1 MNYCMAEVLYGN
13 NIYVTKYYIYNNLRG
28 MIQDK
33 DIVVVKGNKDYSIV
47 IMKRSDNVTKLET
60 MIDDGI
66 MKGT

>member
-1 MNYCMAEVLYGN
+1 MAELLYDN
-13 NIYVTKYYIYNNLRG
+13 NIYVTKYYIYHNLRS

>member
-1 MNYCMAEVLYGN
+1 MAEVLYGN

-33 DIVVVKGNKDYSIV
+33 DIVVVEGNKDYRIV

>member
-1 MNYCMAEVLYGN
+1 MTEVLYGN

-33 DIVVVKGNKDYSIV
+33 DIVVVKGNKDHSIV

>member
-1 MNYCMAEVLYGN
+1 MNYCMAELLYDN
-13 NIYVTKYYIYNNLRG
+13 NIYVTKYYIYHNLRG

>member
-1 MNYCMAEVLYGN
+1 MTEVLYGN

-33 DIVVVKGNKDYSIV
+33 DIVVVKCNKDYNIV

>member
-1 MNYCMAEVLYGN
+1 MTEVLYGN

-47 IMKRSDNVTKLET
+47 IMKRSDNLTKLET

>member
-1 MNYCMAEVLYGN
+1 MAEVLYGN

-47 IMKRSDNVTKLET
+47 IMKRSDNLTKLET

>member
-1 MNYCMAEVLYGN
+1 MAEVLYGN

-33 DIVVVKGNKDYSIV
+33 DIVVVKCNKDYSIV

>member
-1 MNYCMAEVLYGN
+1 MNYCMTEVLYGN

-47 IMKRSDNVTKLET
+47 IMKRSDNLTKLET

>member
-1 MNYCMAEVLYGN
+1 MTEVLYGN

>member
-1 MNYCMAEVLYGN
+1 MAEVLYGN

-60 MIDDGI
+60 MIVDGI

>member
-1 MNYCMAEVLYGN
+1 MAEVLYGN

-33 DIVVVKGNKDYSIV
+33 DIVVVKGNKDHSIV

>member
-1 MNYCMAEVLYGN
+1 MAEVLYGN
-13 NIYVTKYYIYNNLRG
+13 SIYVTKYYIYNNLRG

>member
-1 MNYCMAEVLYGN
+1 MAEVLYGN

>member
-1 MNYCMAEVLYGN
+1 MAEVLYGN
-13 NIYVTKYYIYNNLRG
+13 NIYGTKYYIYNNLRG

>member
-1 MNYCMAEVLYGN
+1 MAEVLYGN

-33 DIVVVKGNKDYSIV
+33 DIVVVKGNKDHSIV

-60 MIDDGI
+60 MIVDGI

>member
-33 DIVVVKGNKDYSIV
+33 DIVVVKGNKDHSIV

>member
-1 MNYCMAEVLYGN
+1 MAEVLYGN

-60 MIDDGI
+60 MIGDGI

>member
-1 MNYCMAEVLYGN
+1 MTEVLYCN

>member
-1 MNYCMAEVLYGN
+1 MAELLYDN
-13 NIYVTKYYIYNNLRG
+13 NIYVTKYYIYHNLRD